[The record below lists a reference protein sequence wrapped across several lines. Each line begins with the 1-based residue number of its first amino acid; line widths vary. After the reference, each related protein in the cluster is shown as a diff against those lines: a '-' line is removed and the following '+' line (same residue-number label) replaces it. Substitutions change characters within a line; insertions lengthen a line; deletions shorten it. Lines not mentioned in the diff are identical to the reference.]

1 MSALNRILQTQL
13 PAENKRLRSL
23 YPQAPAIQVD
33 VIYTDQGPEFGKVWQ
48 DYLTQHKIR
57 AVMFKATEGTKRRMG
72 VVERMMRTLR
82 RYYAV
87 YVHNHP
93 KGSKWHGD
101 VFPQVLIQYNYKTN
115 QRMLRAFFHRNLG
128 HKKHF
133 PREYGKMVF
142 TPAFMMSQPK
152 FEQEWINWK
161 AERTQKVDQQ
171 YQTTIKKLQKQ
182 PEVRYRKTLDQGGK
196 KVSHFQKAGS
206 GTLSTWTPTY
216 GQHTYVNKGKR
227 TQRESAGKSFV
238 VGEDGL
244 RLLPYDLI
252 IK

>member
-1 MSALNRILQTQL
+1 
-13 PAENKRLRSL
+13 
-23 YPQAPAIQVD
+23 
-33 VIYTDQGPEFGKVWQ
+33 
-48 DYLTQHKIR
+48 
-57 AVMFKATEGTKRRMG
+57 MFKAMEGTKRRMG
-72 VVERMMRTLR
+72 VVEHMMRTLR
-82 RYYAV
+82 RCYAMW
-87 YVHNHP
+87 VHNHP
-93 KGSKWHGD
+93 STKNQWHGD
-101 VFPQVLIQYNYKTN
+101 VFPQLMIQYNYKTN
-115 QRMLRAFFHRNLG
+115 QRMLREFFHRNLG

-133 PREYGKMVF
+133 PREYGKLVF
-142 TPAFMMSQPK
+142 TPAFMMSQAK
-152 FEQEWINWK
+152 FEQEWIHWK

-182 PEVRYRKTLDQGGK
+182 PEVRYRKTLDKGGK

-206 GTLSTWTPTY
+206 GNLSTWTPTY